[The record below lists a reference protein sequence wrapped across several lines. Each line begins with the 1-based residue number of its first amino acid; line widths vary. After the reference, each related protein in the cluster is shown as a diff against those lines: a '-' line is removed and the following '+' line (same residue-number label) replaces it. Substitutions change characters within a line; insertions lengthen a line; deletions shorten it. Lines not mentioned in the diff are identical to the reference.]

1 MPKTNEQFNTEHEA
15 FRRRLRAIHKG
26 PIGQAAKSAMKDLRK
41 AYRDAA
47 VEHWRELGPNASTG
61 WGPIPKEP
69 SMRARY
75 ADDISRGLAEYFS
88 NDPNDPPGS
97 KKVEG

>member
-1 MPKTNEQFNTEHEA
+1 MPKTKEQFNTEHEA

-47 VEHWRELGPNASTG
+47 MEHWYELGSNASTG
-61 WGPIPKEP
+61 WGPIPIKT
-69 SMRARY
+69 SLCARY
-75 ADDISRGLAEYFS
+75 ADDISRVLAEHFS
-88 NDPNDPPGS
+88 NDPDDPPGQ
-97 KKVEG
+97 KKVEV